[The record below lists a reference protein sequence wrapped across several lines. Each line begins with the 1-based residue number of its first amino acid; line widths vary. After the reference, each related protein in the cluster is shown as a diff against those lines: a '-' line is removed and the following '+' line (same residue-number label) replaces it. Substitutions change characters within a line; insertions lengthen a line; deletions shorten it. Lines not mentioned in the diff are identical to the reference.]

1 MLLVRR
7 FAWIAR
13 FLSFFLSFLYKLSKS
28 FFHLSFRIFRL
39 TLTVQ
44 DFPQVFRCASHFCS
58 KLSNFDVVNVKRSH
72 NIACPLRKQIFSP
85 FLF

>member
-1 MLLVRR
+1 MLPVRR

-13 FLSFFLSFLYKLSKS
+13 SLSFLLSFFYKLIQS

-58 KLSNFDVVNVKRSH
+58 KLSDFDIVNMKRSY